1 MSRDQIK
8 LIRLARNFNQAA
20 LAEIYDQF
28 SDPLYKYA
36 YKQVGDSQVAE
47 DLVAEA
53 FKRFLGALSR
63 GGGPKEHL
71 RAYLYRIVHNLITDL
86 YRREPPPPLELDE
99 DRIEKEDQEPSR
111 FITKEQEADRV
122 RLALKLVTPEQRQ
135 VIMLRFLEGWNTQE
149 IAQSM
154 NKSIGAIK
162 ALQHR
167 GLAALERIL
176 LEGEDPISSPEQKQ

>member
-1 MSRDQIK
+1 MASNHIK
-8 LIRLARNFNQAA
+8 LIKLARNFDQAA
-20 LAEIYDQF
+20 LAKIYDLF

-53 FKRFLGALSR
+53 FKRFLSALAQ

-86 YRREPPPPLELDE
+86 YRREPSPPLELDE
-99 DRIEKEDQEPSR
+99 DRVEKEDQEPSR
-111 FITKEQEADRV
+111 FITKEQEAK
-122 RLALKLVTPEQRQ
+122 RLRMALKLVTPEQRQ
-135 VIMLRFLEGWNTQE
+135 VIILRFLEGWDTQE
-149 IAQSM
+149 IARSM

-176 LEGEDPISSPEQKQ
+176 LDGDDPASSPDQE

>member
-1 MSRDQIK
+1 MSSNQIK
-8 LIRLARNFNQAA
+8 LIKLARNFDQTA
-20 LAEIYDQF
+20 LAKIYDQF

-53 FKRFLGALSR
+53 FKRFLGALAR

-99 DRIEKEDQEPSR
+99 DRLEKEDQEPSR
-111 FITKEQEADRV
+111 FITKEQEADRI
-122 RLALKLVTPEQRQ
+122 RMALKLVTPEQRQ
-135 VIMLRFLEGWNTQE
+135 VITLRFLEGWDTQE
-149 IAQSM
+149 IAQSLD
-154 NKSIGAIK
+154 KSIGAIK

-176 LEGEDPISSPEQKQ
+176 LDGDDPASSPDQE